1 MGIVTA
7 NNDNDKAK
15 TTIKGNE
22 VSEYAFEYR
31 DHLATINESGKR
43 IWVFPK
49 KPSGRFYNART
60 YVSWFLLVFL
70 FAAPFVKIDGHPFML
85 FNFLERNFIL
95 FGIGFG
101 PQDFHLFFLAMIT
114 LIVFIVLFTVVFGRV
129 FCGWACPQTIFMEMV
144 FRKIEYWIEGD
155 GNQQRKLKAA
165 PWTSGKIFKKL
176 SKNLIFFGLAFIIA
190 NTFMAYIVGIDE
202 LYNIVTHPP
211 ADHLAG
217 FIAVVGVSIAFYG
230 VYSYFREQV
239 CTVVCPYGRLQG
251 VLLDPNTTL
260 IAYDYVRGEPRGKL
274 KKNEFRSLGDCIDC
288 RQCVDVCPT
297 GIDIRNG
304 TQLECVNCAAC
315 IDACDSVMDKINFPK
330 GLIRYDSENNIKT
343 GSKKRFTG
351 RVIAYSV
358 VLVIL
363 LTLLITLL
371 VNRSDVEV
379 TILRTPG
386 MFFQEQQD
394 GKISNV
400 YNVRMVNKTFD
411 NASVELKLMGIDGEI
426 KIAGQE
432 TTVSSQQSAETKMI
446 ILIDKDK
453 LSSRNND
460 INIGVYSKGELIDEV
475 TTNFMGPGT
484 RN

>member
-1 MGIVTA
+1 MNEMETHNGTKV
-7 NNDNDKAK
+7 
-15 TTIKGNE
+15 KGKE
-22 VSEYAFEYR
+22 VSEYAYEYR

-43 IWVFPK
+43 IWVYPK

-60 YVSWFLLVFL
+60 YVSWLLLGFL
-70 FAAPFVKIDGHPFML
+70 FAAPFITVNGHPFML
-85 FNFLERNFIL
+85 FNFLKRNFIL

-129 FCGWACPQTIFMEMV
+129 FCGWACPQTIFMEML

-155 GNQQRKLKAA
+155 ANQQRKLKAA
-165 PWTSGKIFKKL
+165 PWTAGKFFKKL
-176 SKNLIFFGLAFIIA
+176 SKNAIFFIIAFIIA

-217 FIAVVGVSIAFYG
+217 FIAVVGISIAFYG

-251 VLLDPNTTL
+251 VLLDPNTTV
-260 IAYDYVRGEPRGKL
+260 IAYDYIRGEPRGKI
-274 KKNEFRSLGDCIDC
+274 KKNEEREFGDCIDC

-315 IDACDSVMDKINFPK
+315 IDACDAVMDKVNFPR
-330 GLIRYDSENNIKT
+330 GLIRYDSENNIKERQ
-343 GSKKRFTG
+343 KKRFTG

-358 VLVIL
+358 VLTVL
-363 LTLLITLL
+363 LTLLVTLL

-386 MFFQEQQD
+386 MFFQEQPD
-394 GKISNV
+394 GKISNL
-400 YNVRMVNKTFD
+400 YNVRMVNKTFED
-411 NASVELKLMGIDGEI
+411 NSVEVKLMDKDGEI
-426 KIAGQE
+426 KIVGE
-432 TTVSSQQSAETKMI
+432 DLMVTSQQSAETKVL
-446 ILIDKDK
+446 ILLDKKDIP
-453 LSSRNND
+453 SRNNP
-460 INIGVYSKGELIDEV
+460 IKIGVYLKGELIDEV
-475 TTNFMGPGT
+475 ETNFMGPGT
-484 RN
+484 KK

>member
-1 MGIVTA
+1 MTA
-7 NNDNDKAK
+7 NNVNEKDK
-15 TTIKGNE
+15 TVIKGKE

-60 YVSWFLLVFL
+60 YLSWLLLIFL
-70 FAAPFVKIDGHPFML
+70 FGAPFIKIDGHPFML

-155 GNQQRKLKAA
+155 AGQQRKLKAS
-165 PWTSGKIFKKL
+165 PWTTGKIFKKL
-176 SKNLIFFGLAFIIA
+176 SKNLIFFAIAFLIA
-190 NTFMAYIVGIDE
+190 NTFLAYIVGIDE

-211 ADHLAG
+211 SEHLTG
-217 FIAVVGVSIAFYG
+217 FIAVVGISSAFYG
-230 VYSYFREQV
+230 VYAFFREQV

-260 IAYDYVRGEPRGKL
+260 IAYDYVRGEPRGKI
-274 KKNEFRSLGDCIDC
+274 KKNTEREFGDCIDC

-315 IDACDSVMDKINFPK
+315 IDACDTVMDKIGFDR

-343 GSKKRFTG
+343 HSKKRFTG

-358 VLVIL
+358 VLTIL
-363 LTLLITLL
+363 LIVLITLL
-371 VNRSDVEV
+371 VNRADVEV

-386 MFFQEQQD
+386 MFFNEQPD
-394 GKISNV
+394 GSISNV
-400 YNVRMVNKTFD
+400 YNVRMVNKTFND
-411 NASVELKLMGIDGEI
+411 AAVELKLIGIDGQI
-426 KIAGQE
+426 KIAGKETSVSPQE
-432 TTVSSQQSAETKMI
+432 SAETKMI
-446 ILIDKDK
+446 IMIDKNK
-453 LSSRNND
+453 LSSRNNE
-460 INIGVYSKGELIDEV
+460 IKIGIYSKGELIDEIE
-475 TTNFMGPGT
+475 TNFMGPGS

>member
-1 MGIVTA
+1 MNEMETHSKPTV
-7 NNDNDKAK
+7 
-15 TTIKGNE
+15 KGKE
-22 VSEYAFEYR
+22 VSEYAYEYR

-43 IWVFPK
+43 IWVYPK
-49 KPSGRFYNART
+49 KPAGRFYNART
-60 YVSWFLLVFL
+60 YVSWLLLGFL
-70 FAAPFVKIDGHPFML
+70 FAAPFIKIDGHPFML
-85 FNFLERNFIL
+85 FNFMERNFIL

-129 FCGWACPQTIFMEMV
+129 FCGWACPQTIFMEML

-155 GNQQRKLKAA
+155 ANQQRKLKAA
-165 PWTSGKIFKKL
+165 PWTAGKFFKKL
-176 SKNLIFFGLAFIIA
+176 SKNIIFFAIAFVIA

-202 LYNIVTHPP
+202 LYNIVTHLPSE
-211 ADHLAG
+211 HFAG
-217 FIAVVGVSIAFYG
+217 FIAVVGISIAFYG

-251 VLLDPNTTL
+251 VLLDPNTTV
-260 IAYDYVRGEPRGKL
+260 IAYDYVRGEPRGKI
-274 KKNEFRSLGDCIDC
+274 KKNEEREFGDCIDC

-315 IDACDSVMDKINFPK
+315 IDACDAVMDKVNFPR
-330 GLIRYDSENNIKT
+330 GLIRYDSENNIKERQ
-343 GSKKRFTG
+343 KKRFTG

-358 VLVIL
+358 VLTIL

-386 MFFQEQQD
+386 MFFQEQPD
-394 GKISNV
+394 GKISNL

-411 NASVELKLMGIDGEI
+411 ENYVEIKLLDKDGEI
-426 KIAGQE
+426 KIVGEDLKVTSQE
-432 TTVSSQQSAETKMI
+432 SAETKVL
-446 ILIDKDK
+446 ILLNKKDIP
-453 LSSRNND
+453 SRNNR
-460 INIGVYSKGELIDEV
+460 IKLGIFSKGELIDEV
-475 TTNFMGPGT
+475 ETNFMGPGT
-484 RN
+484 KN